1 MESGTSD
8 RPPVES
14 QPASGVSVLAAIAEA
29 LAKNGA
35 PAGYRVVYRT
45 NPKGEHV
52 VAVIW
57 PPAPS

>member
-1 MESGTSD
+1 MHSESTEHPSPED
-8 RPPVES
+8 
-14 QPASGVSVLAAIAEA
+14 PALAGVNVLAAVAQA

-45 NPKGEHV
+45 NPRGEHV

-57 PPAPS
+57 PPPAP